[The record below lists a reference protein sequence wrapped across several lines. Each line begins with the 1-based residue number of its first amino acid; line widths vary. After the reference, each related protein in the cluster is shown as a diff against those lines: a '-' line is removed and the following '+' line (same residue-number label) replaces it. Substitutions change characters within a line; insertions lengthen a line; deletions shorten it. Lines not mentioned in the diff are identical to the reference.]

1 MKFYMSYW
9 SRGYR
14 QSNNMISSH
23 TLDMHK
29 LSVFLIKKHYGECH
43 MITDSVCKDYFTNIG
58 FDSISTELDCIS
70 HIKTHN
76 WALGKLFAYK
86 ILSEQNIEF
95 AHIDYDVFL
104 WKPFP
109 EHLLKSE
116 VFVQCVEPDS
126 FDTYKL
132 DIFNKCFANKHH
144 IGNISKKDTA
154 YNMGIFGG
162 INIQFINEYANSA
175 IQLTL
180 DNKECFDEMA
190 TYSGYNVACLC
201 EQYYLKVMSDKFGA
215 KVKCLIEGMDPYKV
229 EHEANLLGYTHLNSI
244 KDDQIIKD
252 ELQLRMKEFGLK

>member
-1 MKFYMSYW
+1 
-9 SRGYR
+9 
-14 QSNNMISSH
+14 MISSH

-116 VFVQCVEPDS
+116 VFVKCIATNS
-126 FDTYKL
+126 FNKYKL
-132 DIFNKCFANKHH
+132 DIFNKCSANKHH